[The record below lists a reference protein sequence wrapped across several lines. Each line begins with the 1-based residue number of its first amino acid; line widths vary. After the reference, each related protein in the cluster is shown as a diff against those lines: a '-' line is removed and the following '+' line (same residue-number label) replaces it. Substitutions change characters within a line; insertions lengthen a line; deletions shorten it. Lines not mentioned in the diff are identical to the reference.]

1 MKVDCDALTTQ
12 STGFIFDRIL
22 IHFGNKLVGIKAED
36 KKINGKEKN
45 CMTVIIVVCF
55 FVKAA
60 IPIEIAPIKHENNA
74 GVTRKRIGG
83 TIPIGSLNPIK

>member
-12 STGFIFDRIL
+12 STGFTFERIL
-22 IHFGNKLVGIKAED
+22 IYFGNKLLGIKAED

-45 CMTVIIVVCF
+45 CMTVIIVECF
-55 FVKAA
+55 LVRTA
-60 IPIEIAPIKHENNA
+60 IPIEIDPIRHENNA
-74 GVTRKRIGG
+74 GVARKRIGE